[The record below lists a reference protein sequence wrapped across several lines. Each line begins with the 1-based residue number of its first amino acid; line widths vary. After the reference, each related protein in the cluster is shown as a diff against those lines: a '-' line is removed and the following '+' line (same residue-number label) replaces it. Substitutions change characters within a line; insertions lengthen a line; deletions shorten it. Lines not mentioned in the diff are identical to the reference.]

1 VQRAAPGSEGRI
13 SGSVSLPEGRAFRL
27 HVRLMAGARELDQQS
42 VRVDVRER
50 PSLASRLTE
59 FLRVNALVI
68 IAVAFAGLL
77 AGAVFTIRYVAR
89 LKARLAQPS
98 A

>member
-1 VQRAAPGSEGRI
+1 
-13 SGSVSLPEGRAFRL
+13 
-27 HVRLMAGARELDQQS
+27 MAGARELDQQS

-68 IAVAFAGLL
+68 IAVAFAVLL
-77 AGAVFTIRYVAR
+77 AGAAFTIRYVSR
-89 LKARLAQPS
+89 LKARLTQPS